1 MKHPWILLGFVLAI
15 VVMASG
21 TRDAAAADPLDGKVF
36 RSVEKL
42 TGGERRDGTVNLIH
56 WEIRFKDKSFT
67 WLHTDVVSLGT
78 YEFDAK
84 TGAVVIKDSGLKASY
99 EDKTGVLT
107 WDGRKY
113 EAAKP
118 EK

>member
-1 MKHPWILLGFVLAI
+1 MRQSWILLGVVVAI
-15 VVMASG
+15 GVVAS
-21 TRDAAAADPLDGKVF
+21 TAQYATAADPLDGKVF

-67 WLHTDVVSLGT
+67 WLHTDVVSPGT